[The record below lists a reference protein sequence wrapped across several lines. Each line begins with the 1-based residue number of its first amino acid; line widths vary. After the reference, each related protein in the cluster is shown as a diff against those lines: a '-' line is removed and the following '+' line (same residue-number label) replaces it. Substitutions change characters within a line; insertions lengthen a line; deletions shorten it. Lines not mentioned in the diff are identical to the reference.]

1 MIATKT
7 EKLELL
13 SDTEY
18 KEKQGVIPAEYAR
31 MRGMTRQNVSK
42 HIKNGIITLLP
53 NGNIDPEAADKE
65 LADKLDPS
73 FAKGDEGSDSL
84 LAQASRSAPANG
96 TNNDANDRTF
106 HKVKTFEKKYQAKS
120 AKLAY
125 EKEVGMLVN
134 AKEVRD
140 AAFSLA
146 RKVRDQMLGIPD
158 RVAALIAA
166 EKDKKKVHET
176 LVEEIEKALQ
186 GI

>member
-1 MIATKT
+1 MTATKT
-7 EKLELL
+7 QKLELL
-13 SDTEY
+13 SDSEF

-31 MRGMTRQNVSK
+31 MRNMSRQNVSK
-42 HIKNGIITLLP
+42 HIKNGIITLLS
-53 NGNIDPEAADKE
+53 NGNIDPEAADKQ
-65 LADKLDPS
+65 LADNLDPA
-73 FAKGDEGSDSL
+73 FTKGDEGPDSL
-84 LAQASRSAPANG
+84 LAQASRGAPVNS

-106 HKVKTFEKKYQAKS
+106 HKVKTFEKRYQAKS

-125 EKEVGMLVN
+125 EKEIGMLVN

-166 EKDKKKVHET
+166 ERDKSKVHKV